1 MNLTTTSAPQ
11 TGTKTTMRA
20 VVARTYGPP
29 EALRIEAIEKP
40 ALAGDGVLVRVRASS
55 INPAEWYSVTGSML
69 AGRLIMGAPFKPKN
83 PYPGVDF
90 AGVVEAV
97 GPSVTQ
103 FKPGDEV
110 FGARLG
116 AWAEY
121 VHVREDRNIVHKP
134 ANVTFEQAA
143 SVGTAAF
150 TALQGLRTHG
160 RLQLG
165 ENLLINGASG
175 GVGTFAI
182 QIAKALGARVTAV
195 CSTRNLDQAH
205 ALGADAVV
213 DYTREDFTRSSH
225 RYDLLLDIAGS
236 RSFAECARVLAPN
249 ATFVAVG
256 SATHMQ
262 SGAWKVLQH
271 LAAVRFG
278 SLRSKRRVVI
288 FVARMTRSDLLVL
301 QDLMA
306 SGKVTPIIDK
316 RYPLSDV
323 RAAFAYLG
331 QGHAAGK
338 VVLHI
343 ASA

>member
-1 MNLTTTSAPQ
+1 MGEHAIATSSQA
-11 TGTKTTMRA
+11 MDYMA
-20 VVARTYGPP
+20 
-29 EALRIEAIEKP
+29 
-40 ALAGDGVLVRVRASS
+40 D
-55 INPAEWYSVTGSML
+55 
-69 AGRLIMGAPFKPKN
+69 
-83 PYPGVDF
+83 YPGFGEMRSFTDALGAEQLAF
-90 AGVVEAV
+90 TWRSMPPGT
-97 GPSVTQ
+97 GGKGSYGHRHRTQ
-103 FKPGDEV
+103 EEVYFVIRGNLAFKVGDEV
-110 FGARLG
+110 FGGQSG
-116 AWAEY
+116 AFAEY
-121 VHVREDRNIVHKP
+121 VRVAEHGAVVHKP
-134 ANVTFEQAA
+134 ANVTMEQAA
-143 SVGTAAF
+143 AVPIAGV
-150 TALQGLRTHG
+150 TALQALRDHG
-160 RLQLG
+160 RLQPG
-165 ENLLINGASG
+165 QNVLINGASG
-175 GVGTFAI
+175 GVGTFAV
-182 QIAKALGARVTAV
+182 QIARALGGEVTAV
-195 CSTRNLDQAH
+195 CSTSHVETVRAI
-205 ALGADAVV
+205 GAQHVV
-213 DYTREDFTRSSH
+213 DYTREDFTRLGQH
-225 RYDLLLDIAGS
+225 FDLLLDIAGS

-338 VVLHI
+338 VVLDI
-343 ASA
+343 PGA